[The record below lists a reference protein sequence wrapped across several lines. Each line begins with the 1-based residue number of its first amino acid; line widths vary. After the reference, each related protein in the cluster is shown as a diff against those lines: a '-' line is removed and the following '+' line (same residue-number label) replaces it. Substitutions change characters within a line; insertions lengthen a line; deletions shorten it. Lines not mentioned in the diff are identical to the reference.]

1 MKHRPEPDIIRLS
14 NISENRF
21 LTGQTEFGVEN
32 ESSPQKTFSSLLFSS
47 LLFSSLLF
55 SSLLFS
61 SAARAAGEG
70 SGRGPYV
77 QADLAYAYEHITH
90 DYPEPAGAKK
100 GKISTVSDYFRNI
113 RTHSIHPRVSV
124 GYDFGG
130 WRIAADYARYRKW
143 NDSKYSVS
151 IKELKENKGENIN
164 VAQYLKT
171 ENQENGSFH
180 AVSSLGLSAVYDFK
194 LNDKFKPYIGA
205 RVAYGHIR
213 HQHRSVEQET
223 TIVTTYLQSGKPSP
237 IIRGPTPKP
246 AHQESNS
253 IRRVGLGV
261 IAGVGFDITPNLTLD
276 AGYRYHN
283 WGRLE
288 NTRFKTHEASLG
300 VRYRF

>member
-1 MKHRPEPDIIRLS
+1 MNPAPKKP
-14 NISENRF
+14 
-21 LTGQTEFGVEN
+21 
-32 ESSPQKTFSSLLFSS
+32 S

-61 SAARAAGEG
+61 SAAQAASEG
-70 SGRGPYV
+70 NGRGPYV
-77 QADLAYAYEHITH
+77 QADLAYAAERITH

-151 IKELKENKGENIN
+151 IKELKNNNKK
-164 VAQYLKT
+164 KT

-213 HQHRSVEQET
+213 HSIDSTKKITAGAGGAGYPVR
-223 TIVTTYLQSGKPSP
+223 PSYKS
-237 IIRGPTPKP
+237 TQD
-246 AHQESNS
+246 AHHQSNS

-261 IAGVGFDITPNLTLD
+261 IAGVGFDITPKLTLD
-276 AGYRYHN
+276 
-283 WGRLE
+283 
-288 NTRFKTHEASLG
+288 
-300 VRYRF
+300 

>member
-1 MKHRPEPDIIRLS
+1 MQPAK
-14 NISENRF
+14 N
-21 LTGQTEFGVEN
+21 
-32 ESSPQKTFSSLLFSS
+32 

-61 SAARAAGEG
+61 SAAQAASEDG
-70 SGRGPYV
+70 GRGPYV
-77 QADLAYAYEHITH
+77 QADLAYAAERITH
-90 DYPEPAGAKK
+90 DYPEPTGTKK
-100 GKISTVSDYFRNI
+100 GTTISTVSDYFRNI

-130 WRIAADYARYRKW
+130 WRVAADYARYRKW
-143 NDSKYSVS
+143 NNNKYSV
-151 IKELKENKGENIN
+151 NIEKVQEVGKN
-164 VAQYLKT
+164 RRDRKT

-180 AVSSLGLSAVYDFK
+180 AVSSLGLSAVYDFRP
-194 LNDKFKPYIGA
+194 NDKFKPYIGV
-205 RVAYGHIR
+205 RVAYGHVR
-213 HQHRSVEQET
+213 HGIDSTKKITGLLT
-223 TIVTTYLQSGKPSP
+223 TTSTRGAEPGSYKVSTTPG
-237 IIRGPTPKP
+237 

-261 IAGVGFDITPNLTLD
+261 IAGVGFDITPKLTLD

-300 VRYRF
+300 MRYRF

>member
-1 MKHRPEPDIIRLS
+1 MHTADKKL
-14 NISENRF
+14 
-21 LTGQTEFGVEN
+21 L
-32 ESSPQKTFSSLLFSS
+32 FSSLLFSS

-61 SAARAAGEG
+61 SAARAAGEDH
-70 SGRGPYV
+70 GRGPYV
-77 QADLAYAYEHITH
+77 QADLAYAYEHITR
-90 DYPEPAGAKK
+90 DYPDAAGANK

-143 NDSKYSVS
+143 NNNKYSANTKLVQTGGD
-151 IKELKENKGENIN
+151 KRLRNEQ
-164 VAQYLKT
+164 ALKT
-171 ENQENGSFH
+171 EHQENGTFH
-180 AVSSLGLSAVYDFK
+180 AVSSLGLSTIYDF
-194 LNDKFKPYIGA
+194 DTGSRFKPYIGA
-205 RVAYGHIR
+205 RVAYGHVR
-213 HQHRSVEQET
+213 HQVHSMEKET
-223 TIVTTYLQSGKPSP
+223 TTVTTYPQSGQPSP
-237 IIRGPTPKP
+237 IVRGPTPKP
-246 AHQESNS
+246 AYHEDRSS
-253 IRRVGLGV
+253 RRLGFGAV
-261 IAGVGFDITPNLTLD
+261 AGVGIDITPKLTLD

>member
-1 MKHRPEPDIIRLS
+1 MNPARKKPS
-14 NISENRF
+14 
-21 LTGQTEFGVEN
+21 
-32 ESSPQKTFSSLLFSS
+32 LFSS

-61 SAARAAGEG
+61 SAAQAASEG
-70 SGRGPYV
+70 NGRGPYV
-77 QADLAYAYEHITH
+77 QADLAYAYEHITR
-90 DYPEPAGAKK
+90 DYPDAAGANQGK
-100 GKISTVSDYFRNI
+100 KISTVSDYFKNI

-143 NDSKYSVS
+143 NNNKYSVN
-151 IKELKENKGENIN
+151 IENVQKHDNGNRIDR
-164 VAQYLKT
+164 KT

-180 AVSSLGLSAVYDFK
+180 AVSSLGLSAVYDFRP
-194 LNDKFKPYIGA
+194 NDKFKPYIGV
-205 RVAYGHIR
+205 RVAYGHVR
-213 HQHRSVEQET
+213 HSIDSTKKTTEFVTSAGAPGGAPTVYSPHKNTQDDHRE
-223 TIVTTYLQSGKPSP
+223 GD
-237 IIRGPTPKP
+237 
-246 AHQESNS
+246 S

-300 VRYRF
+300 MRYRF

>member
-1 MKHRPEPDIIRLS
+1 MQPAK
-14 NISENRF
+14 N
-21 LTGQTEFGVEN
+21 
-32 ESSPQKTFSSLLFSS
+32 LLFSS

-55 SSLLFS
+55 P
-61 SAARAAGEG
+61 SAAQAASEG
-70 SGRGPYV
+70 NGRGPYV
-77 QADLAYAYEHITH
+77 QADLAYAAERITH

-100 GKISTVSDYFRNI
+100 GTTISTVSDYFRNI

-143 NDSKYSVS
+143 NNSKYSVS
-151 IKELKENKGENIN
+151 IKGLKSNKSKRELKT
-164 VAQYLKT
+164 V
-171 ENQENGSFH
+171 NQENGTFH

-205 RVAYGHIR
+205 RVAYGHVR
-213 HQHRSVEQET
+213 HSISTKKT
-223 TIVTTYLQSGKPSP
+223 TEFLTTASTPGAVSGAYKVS
-237 IIRGPTPKP
+237 RTPG
-246 AHQESNS
+246 AHQESDS

-300 VRYRF
+300 MRYRF

>member
-1 MKHRPEPDIIRLS
+1 MQPAK
-14 NISENRF
+14 N
-21 LTGQTEFGVEN
+21 
-32 ESSPQKTFSSLLFSS
+32 LLFSS

-61 SAARAAGEG
+61 SAAQAASEDG
-70 SGRGPYV
+70 GRGPYV
-77 QADLAYAYEHITH
+77 QADLAYAAERITH
-90 DYPEPAGAKK
+90 DYPEPTGAKK
-100 GKISTVSDYFRNI
+100 GTTISTVSDYFRNI

-143 NDSKYSVS
+143 NNSKYSVS
-151 IKELKENKGENIN
+151 IKELKNNNKKKK
-164 VAQYLKT
+164 KT

-205 RVAYGHIR
+205 RVAYGHVR
-213 HQHRSVEQET
+213 HSISTKKT
-223 TIVTTYLQSGKPSP
+223 TEFLTTAGSP
-237 IIRGPTPKP
+237 GVVPGGYKVSTTPG

-261 IAGVGFDITPNLTLD
+261 IAGVGFDI
-276 AGYRYHN
+276 
-283 WGRLE
+283 
-288 NTRFKTHEASLG
+288 
-300 VRYRF
+300 

>member
-1 MKHRPEPDIIRLS
+1 MQPAK
-14 NISENRF
+14 N
-21 LTGQTEFGVEN
+21 
-32 ESSPQKTFSSLLFSS
+32 LLFSS

-55 SSLLFS
+55 P
-61 SAARAAGEG
+61 SAAQAAGEG
-70 SGRGPYV
+70 NGRGPYV
-77 QADLAYAYEHITH
+77 QADLAYAAERITH
-90 DYPEPAGAKK
+90 DYPEPTGTKK
-100 GKISTVSDYFRNI
+100 DKKISTVSDYFRNI

-143 NDSKYSVS
+143 NNNKYSVN
-151 IKELKENKGENIN
+151 IEKGQEVHKNRRDR
-164 VAQYLKT
+164 KT

-194 LNDKFKPYIGA
+194 LNDKFKPYIGM

-213 HQHRSVEQET
+213 HGIDSTKKET
-223 TIVTTYLQSGKPSP
+223 TFLTSFYGVSPTVYTEKNTQNAHHQSD
-237 IIRGPTPKP
+237 
-246 AHQESNS
+246 S
-253 IRRVGLGV
+253 IRRVGLGAV
-261 IAGVGFDITPNLTLD
+261 AGVGIDITTNLTLD

>member
-1 MKHRPEPDIIRLS
+1 M
-14 NISENRF
+14 
-21 LTGQTEFGVEN
+21 
-32 ESSPQKTFSSLLFSS
+32 
-47 LLFSSLLF
+47 
-55 SSLLFS
+55 
-61 SAARAAGEG
+61 
-70 SGRGPYV
+70 
-77 QADLAYAYEHITH
+77 QADLAYAAERITR
-90 DYPEPAGAKK
+90 DYPDAAGAKK
-100 GKISTVSDYFRNI
+100 GTTISTVSDYFRNI
-113 RTHSIHPRVSV
+113 RTHSVHPRVSV

-143 NDSKYSVS
+143 NDNKYSVD
-151 IKELKENKGENIN
+151 IKELENKNQN
-164 VAQYLKT
+164 KRDLKT

-205 RVAYGHIR
+205 RVAYGHVR
-213 HQHRSVEQET
+213 HSIDST
-223 TIVTTYLQSGKPSP
+223 KKTIEFLTAAGARGAAPTVYSP
-237 IIRGPTPKP
+237 YKNTQD

-261 IAGVGFDITPNLTLD
+261 IAGVGFDITPKLTLD
-276 AGYRYHN
+276 TGYRYHY

>member
-1 MKHRPEPDIIRLS
+1 M
-14 NISENRF
+14 
-21 LTGQTEFGVEN
+21 
-32 ESSPQKTFSSLLFSS
+32 
-47 LLFSSLLF
+47 
-55 SSLLFS
+55 
-61 SAARAAGEG
+61 
-70 SGRGPYV
+70 
-77 QADLAYAYEHITH
+77 QADLAYAAERITH
-90 DYPEPAGAKK
+90 DYPEPTAPNKN
-100 GKISTVSDYFRNI
+100 KISTVSDYFRNI

-143 NDSKYSVS
+143 NDNKYSVD
-151 IKELKENKGENIN
+151 IKELENKNKN
-164 VAQYLKT
+164 KRDLKT

-205 RVAYGHIR
+205 RVAYGHVR
-213 HQHRSVEQET
+213 HSIDST
-223 TIVTTYLQSGKPSP
+223 KKTAKILTSSYGNGKP
-237 IIRGPTPKP
+237 TVYTEENTQN
-246 AHQESNS
+246 AHRESDS

-261 IAGVGFDITPNLTLD
+261 IAGVGFDITPKLTLD

-300 VRYRF
+300 MRYRF

>member
-1 MKHRPEPDIIRLS
+1 MQPAK
-14 NISENRF
+14 N
-21 LTGQTEFGVEN
+21 
-32 ESSPQKTFSSLLFSS
+32 

-61 SAARAAGEG
+61 SAAQAASEG
-70 SGRGPYV
+70 NGRGPYV
-77 QADLAYAYEHITH
+77 QADLAYAYEHITR
-90 DYPEPAGAKK
+90 DYPDAAGLEK
-100 GKISTVSDYFRNI
+100 GKKISTVSDYFRNI

-143 NDSKYSVS
+143 NNNKYSVN
-151 IKELKENKGENIN
+151 IEKGQEVHKNRRDR
-164 VAQYLKT
+164 KT

-194 LNDKFKPYIGA
+194 LNDKFKPYIGM

-213 HQHRSVEQET
+213 HGIDSTKKET
-223 TIVTTYLQSGKPSP
+223 TFLTSFYGVRPTVYTEKNTQNAHHQSD
-237 IIRGPTPKP
+237 
-246 AHQESNS
+246 S
-253 IRRVGLGV
+253 IRRVGLGAV
-261 IAGVGFDITPNLTLD
+261 AGVGIDITPNLTLD

-300 VRYRF
+300 MRYRF